1 MVSLL
6 KYINL
11 RDPNDR
17 LLVYSLLI
25 LKNLLLLSLIAL
37 IFMFFVSF
45 FTKANNGK
53 IIEGNMDW
61 FKSDAQK
68 RREAQDVMDRIALI
82 YALMEQERQ
91 RCLISTN
98 QNWLSCGPKYF
109 FPEAHFKEGANK
121 AMAIAQKKYDETE
134 KTDRSQVAGL
144 NSDLNRY

>member
-25 LKNLLLLSLIAL
+25 LKKVLILYFIAI

-45 FTKANNGK
+45 FTKANNEK
-53 IIEGNMDW
+53 IIEGNAEW
-61 FKSDAQK
+61 FKSPAQK
-68 RREAQDVMDRIALI
+68 RREAQARRDFAAYIQALR
-82 YALMEQERQ
+82 ERERQ

-98 QNWLSCGPKYF
+98 ENWVSCGPKYYF
-109 FPEAHFKEGANK
+109 SEAHFKQGANN
-121 AMAIAQKKYDETE
+121 ALEMANKKIA
-134 KTDRSQVAGL
+134 
-144 NSDLNRY
+144 NSDKQDKGKVDEANGLVSTY